1 MASPGQSTLFTTFTE
16 LVTTTYRNHSKEIA
30 DNISNHNA
38 LFRKLSAK
46 GRIRTEDSG
55 LSIVQPLDYAANST
69 YQRYSGFDV
78 LNVAASDVLSA
89 AEYPW
94 RQVAVNVAASGL
106 EIRTNS
112 GENRIINFVKAKIK
126 NAQRSMANGL
136 SSDLYSDGTA
146 TNQING
152 LQAIIH
158 DGDGAHQSG
167 QGTVGGIS
175 AAYSGGFAFWRNQVF
190 DASLASVTPS
200 ATTIENSMMLPLW
213 LATTRGMDTPDLIVM
228 DSVYFSYFENS
239 QTSLKRYASA
249 SEAAGGIVSLKYKTA
264 DVVYDSSDSGMP
276 ASHGY
281 FINTDYL
288 ELVAHKDANMDV
300 MPELRSVNQ
309 DAIVIPVLFQG
320 NLVCSN
326 RARQGVMHA

>member
-30 DNISNHNA
+30 DNVSNHNA
-38 LFRKLSAK
+38 LFRKLNAK
-46 GRIRTEDSG
+46 GRIRTEDGG
-55 LSIVQPLDYAANST
+55 LSIVQPLDYASNST

-78 LNVAASDVLSA
+78 LNVGASDVLSA
-89 AEYPW
+89 AEFPW

-136 SSDLYSDGTA
+136 SGDLYSDGTA

-158 DGDGAHQSG
+158 DGSG
-167 QGTVGGIS
+167 SVQYGVGTVGGINATTFS
-175 AAYSGGFAFWRNQVF
+175 FWRNQVF
-190 DASLASVTPS
+190 DASVGSVTPS

-213 LATTRGMDTPDLIVM
+213 LATQRGMDTPDLIVM

-239 QTSLKRYASA
+239 QTSIKRYASA
-249 SEAAGGIVSLKYKTA
+249 DTAQGGIVSLKYKTA

-281 FINTDYL
+281 FINTDFL
-288 ELVAHKDANMDV
+288 ELVAHKDANMDI

-326 RARQGVMHA
+326 RARQGVMHS